1 MSLIDKIR
9 KAREVTV
16 EAGGHSF
23 TIRRPTDEEALRMGS
38 EGSDMFSIVRAHT
51 VGWNLKELDLIP
63 GGGPEPV
70 AFDSELFGEWL
81 GDQPEV
87 WQPLGEAI
95 LEAYKAHSDKRS
107 TAEKN

>member
-23 TIRRPTDEEALRMGS
+23 TIRRPTDEEALRWSDSG
-38 EGSDMFSIVRAHT
+38 DMFAVVRAHT

-70 AFDSELFGEWL
+70 AFSHELFGEWL
-81 GDQPEV
+81 GDQPEI
-87 WQPLGEAI
+87 WQPLGDAI
-95 LEAYKAHSDKRS
+95 LQAYQAHADRRS
-107 TAEKN
+107 TAAKN